1 MTAERELALK
11 YLPVFMLDEKEPFD
25 MKAVGYTIFR
35 SDLRSDSFPK
45 RVIAADWE
53 KTDCVIEYEIWFDY
67 DIQHLYELEH
77 VWVYVGKDGGVQK
90 AEGSFHGK
98 YLNQVNLDTGKP
110 PLDENGRVCVYLQ
123 PGKHAVL
130 SDPRLVRLV
139 PQWQESCGELAGLD
153 GVPLPEMFQDVMA
166 VPDEAAQEM
175 VHRYIRKKFS
185 FEPSLRFV
193 PFFPETS
200 LPEKELLLPW
210 PELKASVP
218 KRLQKELCRIAE
230 AEKSGKG

>member
-45 RVIAADWE
+45 RVIAAGWE
-53 KTDCVIEYEIWFDY
+53 KTSQLFRR
-67 DIQHLYELEH
+67 LP
-77 VWVYVGKDGGVQK
+77 VY
-90 AEGSFHGK
+90 AAGSRGQINK
-98 YLNQVNLDTGKP
+98 QGA
-110 PLDENGRVCVYLQ
+110 GLQ

-175 VHRYIRKKFS
+175 VHRYIRKNFS

-218 KRLQKELCRIAE
+218 KRLQKELWRIAE
-230 AEKSGKG
+230 AEKSGRG